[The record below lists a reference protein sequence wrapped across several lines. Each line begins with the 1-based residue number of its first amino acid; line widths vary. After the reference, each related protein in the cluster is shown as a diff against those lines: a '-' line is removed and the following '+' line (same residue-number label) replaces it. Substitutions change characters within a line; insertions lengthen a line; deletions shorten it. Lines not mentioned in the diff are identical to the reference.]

1 VRQFAD
7 CDVLLY
13 QAGADPHIDD
23 PLGGWLTD
31 AQLAQRDRLVF
42 ETCRELGLPVAWN
55 LAGGYQS
62 AAAQGARHPRCDAAG
77 LRRRVPPGHLD
88 RKIVASRRFRHRP
101 VEFFDINALSFSNMN
116 GASLRCDLCCI
127 AAKPLLGSASHRS
140 LSSNFR
146 GTIMFEQLNTQF
158 ATAAK
163 QFADS
168 ALKANALTFQNFER
182 AVGVQLKTFESGV
195 NATVAFLGEAAEVR
209 DFETA
214 KAIFPKSVALVK
226 ASGEQFYNAGQEV
239 FGQTLKTT
247 EAIAQL
253 YKSQF
258 DAANDTVV
266 KATVKA
272 AKGK

>member
-1 VRQFAD
+1 
-7 CDVLLY
+7 
-13 QAGADPHIDD
+13 
-23 PLGGWLTD
+23 
-31 AQLAQRDRLVF
+31 
-42 ETCRELGLPVAWN
+42 
-55 LAGGYQS
+55 
-62 AAAQGARHPRCDAAG
+62 
-77 LRRRVPPGHLD
+77 
-88 RKIVASRRFRHRP
+88 
-101 VEFFDINALSFSNMN
+101 
-116 GASLRCDLCCI
+116 
-127 AAKPLLGSASHRS
+127 
-140 LSSNFR
+140 
-146 GTIMFEQLNTQF
+146 MFEQLNTPV

-258 DAANDTVV
+258 DVANDTVV